1 MYIAPRSFAFGVALL
16 VSTSL
21 GAQSSRRIDNTSSIL
36 AGLDSHAEHCAD
48 VAHQIWGFAELGF
61 QEVKSSALL
70 QSELQAGG
78 FRVNKGIAGMPTA
91 FTAEYGSGKPV
102 IAIIGEFDALPGLS
116 QDTSPERHELVAGGA
131 GHGCGHHLFG
141 TAAIASAIS
150 VKEWMVANK
159 IAGTLRFYGTP
170 AEEGGSGKVY
180 MVRDGLFDDVD
191 VAITWHPGDR
201 NEITGSSSLAN
212 ISGKFRFHGVS
223 AHAAAAPEQGRSAL
237 DAVEIMDV
245 MTNYLR
251 EHIPQ
256 ESRIHYV
263 ITNGGKAPNVV
274 PDLAEVYYTVRHPDM
289 KVLDDIW
296 QRVENAAKGAALG
309 TGTTY
314 DLTIISSVHALL
326 INQTL
331 AKAQQRALE
340 RVGGY
345 QYTAAEKAWAEKLQK
360 TLFKSAVP
368 LETTAKVFPL
378 DMTGPVGSSSTDV
391 GDVSWRVPTV
401 QFTAATWVPGTPA
414 HSWQAV
420 AAGGMSIGPKGMMV
434 AAKTMALT
442 AADLFTNPAT
452 IVAAKAEFDHQRGPN
467 YKYATHLGTQKPA
480 LDYRR

>member
-1 MYIAPRSFAFGVALL
+1 MRIAPRSFALVVALF
-16 VSTSL
+16 VSASL
-21 GAQSSRRIDNTSSIL
+21 GAQSSRRPDNTASIL
-36 AGLDSHAEHCAD
+36 TGLDSHAAHYSD
-48 VAHQIWGFAELGF
+48 VAHQIWSFPELGY
-61 QEVKSSALL
+61 QEVKSSTLL
-70 QSELQAGG
+70 QSELEAAG
-78 FRVNKGIAGMPTA
+78 FRMNKGVAGMPTA

-116 QDTSPERHELVAGGA
+116 QDASPERHELVAGGA

-191 VAITWHPGDR
+191 VAVTWHPGDR
-201 NEITGSSSLAN
+201 NEITGTSSLAN
-212 ISGKFRFHGVS
+212 ISGKFRFHGIS

-245 MTNYLR
+245 MTNFLR

-274 PDLAEVYYTVRHPDM
+274 PDLAEVYYTVRHPEM
-289 KVLDDIW
+289 KVVDDIW

-331 AKAQQRALE
+331 AKVQQHALE

-345 QYTAAEKAWAEKLQK
+345 TYTPEERAWATKLQK
-360 TLFKSAVP
+360 SLFNSTVP

-378 DMTGPVGSSSTDV
+378 DMTSPVGGGSTDV

-401 QFTAATWVPGTPA
+401 QLNAATWVPGTPA

-420 AAGGMSIGPKGMMV
+420 AAGGMSIGSKGMMV

-442 AADLFTNPAT
+442 AAELFTSPAT

-467 YKYATHLGTQKPA
+467 YKYATHLGAQKPA
-480 LDYRR
+480 LDYRK

>member
-1 MYIAPRSFAFGVALL
+1 MRIAPRSLALVVALL
-16 VSTSL
+16 VSASL
-21 GAQSSRRIDNTSSIL
+21 GAQSSRRPDNTASIL
-36 AGLDSHAEHCAD
+36 TGLDSHAAHYSD
-48 VAHQIWGFAELGF
+48 VAHQIWSFPELGY
-61 QEVKSSALL
+61 QEVKSSTLL
-70 QSELQAGG
+70 QSELEAAG
-78 FRVNKGIAGMPTA
+78 FRMNKGVAGMPTA

-116 QDTSPERHELVAGGA
+116 QDASPERHELVTGGA

-150 VKEWMVANK
+150 VKEWMIANR

-191 VAITWHPGDR
+191 VAVTWHPGDR
-201 NEITGSSSLAN
+201 NEITGTSSLAN
-212 ISGKFRFHGVS
+212 ISGKFRFHGIS

-245 MTNYLR
+245 MTNFLR

-274 PDLAEVYYTVRHPDM
+274 PDLAEVYYTVRHPEM
-289 KVLDDIW
+289 KVVDDIW

-331 AKAQQRALE
+331 AKVQQHALE

-345 QYTAAEKAWAEKLQK
+345 TYTPEERAWATKLQK
-360 TLFKSAVP
+360 SLFNSTVP

-378 DMTGPVGSSSTDV
+378 DMTSPVGGGSTDV

-401 QFTAATWVPGTPA
+401 QLNAATWVPGTPA

-420 AAGGMSIGPKGMMV
+420 AAGGMSIGSKGMMV

-442 AADLFTNPAT
+442 AAELFTSPAT

-467 YKYATHLGTQKPA
+467 YKYATHLGAQKPA
-480 LDYRR
+480 LDYRK